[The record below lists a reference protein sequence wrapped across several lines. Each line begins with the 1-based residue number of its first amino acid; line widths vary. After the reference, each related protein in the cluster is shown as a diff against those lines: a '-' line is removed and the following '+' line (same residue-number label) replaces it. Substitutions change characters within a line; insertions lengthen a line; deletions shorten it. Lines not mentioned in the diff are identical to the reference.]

1 MGGFTHCFAVMLK
14 RNPIL
19 FTLLLACLSLI
30 FASGCSRRQSM
41 NPYKQEEF
49 NLLGIYRS
57 KPASFRPTSKVT
69 LPITTKE
76 VMLQRENFSGQE
88 RSFLWG
94 LITVTDY

>member
-1 MGGFTHCFAVMLK
+1 MVGFSHLLWAMLK
-14 RNPIL
+14 RNPIV
-19 FTLLLACLSLI
+19 FTLLLACLGLV
-30 FASGCSRRQSM
+30 FFSGCSRRQSM

-49 NLLGIYRS
+49 NLLGVYRS

-69 LPITTKE
+69 LPISTKD